1 MDDARRD
8 EKSVVHVAA
17 AAVIPSTVIAHLGF
31 PTGKAYGSLASCPR
45 QKKESMI
52 SAVLLTPQNK
62 VTQPSN
68 KVRNRKKNFRE
79 FLYRCVFLFLAR

>member
-17 AAVIPSTVIAHLGF
+17 AAVIPPTVIAHLGF

-68 KVRNRKKNFRE
+68 KSPQQEEKLQRILVIDVSFSS
-79 FLYRCVFLFLAR
+79 